1 MLIGSFYK
9 GFWEIFNLFLPVLPF
24 VTPVILT
31 AFLLPVWY
39 FYKRFEYRSK
49 IPWLMLEVRLPK
61 EIFKSPK
68 AMEAVLATAFNQSWE
83 GNWWGRLT
91 KGVVQAWF
99 SLELVS
105 FGGKVHF
112 FIRTS
117 RLHKDIVE
125 SQIYAQYPEVEIY
138 EVPDYALSVYYDEER
153 TLRLFGAELK
163 LSKADPY
170 PIKTYVDYGLDSD
183 VVKEELKVD
192 PLTQTIEFLGA
203 LGPEEQAWI
212 QILVKSTR
220 KRKRLAG
227 KLFKKG
233 NWRDEAEQEV
243 KRIMSKGIKP
253 AKPGETDF
261 GIFKLTP
268 GETEV
273 IKAIE
278 RSVSKTGFDCG
289 VRILY
294 LASADKSNISH
305 QFGLLGC
312 FRQYGTLNLNGFT
325 KIRDTNIDYPWQD
338 FREINSRRK
347 KRRMLAAYR
356 RRAWFYPPFAR
367 RPFVLNSEEL
377 ATIYHFPGGVVTTP
391 SLSRIPSKKGEPP
404 ANLPF

>member
-1 MLIGSFYK
+1 
-9 GFWEIFNLFLPVLPF
+9 
-24 VTPVILT
+24 
-31 AFLLPVWY
+31 
-39 FYKRFEYRSK
+39 
-49 IPWLMLEVRLPK
+49 
-61 EIFKSPK
+61 
-68 AMEAVLATAFNQSWE
+68 
-83 GNWWGRLT
+83 
-91 KGVVQAWF
+91 
-99 SLELVS
+99 
-105 FGGKVHF
+105 
-112 FIRTS
+112 
-117 RLHKDIVE
+117 
-125 SQIYAQYPEVEIY
+125 
-138 EVPDYALSVYYDEER
+138 
-153 TLRLFGAELK
+153 
-163 LSKADPY
+163 
-170 PIKTYVDYGLDSD
+170 
-183 VVKEELKVD
+183 
-192 PLTQTIEFLGA
+192 
-203 LGPEEQAWI
+203 
-212 QILVKSTR
+212 
-220 KRKRLAG
+220 
-227 KLFKKG
+227 
-233 NWRDEAEQEV
+233 
-243 KRIMSKGIKP
+243 MSKGIKP